1 MDVALSVCK
10 VEKCAHP
17 DPCRPAPQEDSL
29 RNLPDTPGLHS
40 IEMGRFEMEVWYQ
53 SPYPEDFPRG
63 SKMFICQYCLKYLR
77 CRTSLERHNAK
88 CVWRFPPGD
97 EIYR

>member
-1 MDVALSVCK
+1 
-10 VEKCAHP
+10 
-17 DPCRPAPQEDSL
+17 
-29 RNLPDTPGLHS
+29 
-40 IEMGRFEMEVWYQ
+40 MGRFDMEVWYQ

-97 EIYR
+97 EIYRWVMAGEG